1 MLRRRE
7 RLAWLGSRGN
17 WVSTA
22 TRDGHDRGST
32 TEAAELAAVET
43 PQAAPPQR
51 HGDGAHAHGIADK
64 QDWTFKRGGRTQ
76 ISQAPRRDDCD
87 CFRGTMCENCDLRL
101 IFSGFPWCVSELR
114 AAPQPPDTSGFLG
127 IAFGVGVW
135 GLSGSNWRRVK
146 LKYTWVSYR
155 PQARSRRAPET
166 SDSASTRTS
175 HSRRGAR
182 ERC

>member
-64 QDWTFKRGGRTQ
+64 QDWTFKRGAHPDQPGAPQRRLRLLSRHDVRELRPAADLQRLSMVRQRAASGTT
-76 ISQAPRRDDCD
+76 APRHIRVSRHCV
-87 CFRGTMCENCDLRL
+87 RGGCMGAIGLQLAACEAEVHM
-101 IFSGFPWCVSELR
+101 GEL
-114 AAPQPPDTSGFLG
+114 
-127 IAFGVGVW
+127 
-135 GLSGSNWRRVK
+135 
-146 LKYTWVSYR
+146 
-155 PQARSRRAPET
+155 QASSP
-166 SDSASTRTS
+166 
-175 HSRRGAR
+175 
-182 ERC
+182 